1 MELHNVIQIATLLLL
16 PYASPQELLILGL
29 HFWDSQG
36 LPVALESS
44 ETNGGGGRR
53 ERRPKKEGAGKGG
66 GRGGDRKSNSNSNG
80 ADSDQLSEYDGRM
93 VWVNSESSPQ
103 TVSRSITGAAMPSAR
118 NGFPVYV
125 FAKYDKN
132 SNVAVKGVVSAQRVL
147 AEKYE
152 WTLFSRLDKLDVNYF
167 LSPCHLTRMI

>member
-1 MELHNVIQIATLLLL
+1 L
-16 PYASPQELLILGL
+16 
-29 HFWDSQG
+29 FWYSQG

-44 ETNGGGGRR
+44 EAKGGGGRR
-53 ERRPKKEGAGKGG
+53 ERRPKKEDAGTGSGRGG
-66 GRGGDRKSNSNSNG
+66 GRKSNNNSNR
-80 ADSDQLSEYDGRM
+80 ANSDQLSEYDGRM
-93 VWVNSESSPQ
+93 VWVNAESSPQ

-147 AEKYE
+147 KEKCVR
-152 WTLFSRLDKLDVNYF
+152 TLSIVDC
-167 LSPCHLTRMI
+167 PEQ

>member
-1 MELHNVIQIATLLLL
+1 MISLLNLLEFMEMELRYAIQVATFL
-16 PYASPQELLILGL
+16 PEASPQEWLILGL

-44 ETNGGGGRR
+44 EANGGGGRR
-53 ERRPKKEGAGKGG
+53 ERRPKKEGTGKGG
-66 GRGGDRKSNSNSNG
+66 SRGGGRKSNNKSNG

-147 AEKYE
+147 AEK
-152 WTLFSRLDKLDVNYF
+152 
-167 LSPCHLTRMI
+167 